1 MGLSQKE
8 IADRAGVSLP
18 SWEKY
23 EAGKS
28 RPGAEVLAGI
38 GKLGI
43 DVHQLLTGDP
53 ADQATALAPVSGAPI
68 MVDDGRIAIVPRIG
82 TRADAGPGALVQIA
96 DGDVSYFGFHS
107 AWLRAQGVEPS
118 SVRLLDIHGD
128 SMLPTFKDG
137 DTVLVD
143 TGIDRIVDSRIYA
156 VVFSGLLIVK
166 RVILKRDGSV
176 ILRSDNRDIYEDELV
191 PSGEV
196 AELHVAGRVFWA
208 GGSI

>member
-1 MGLSQKE
+1 
-8 IADRAGVSLP
+8 
-18 SWEKY
+18 
-23 EAGKS
+23 
-28 RPGAEVLAGI
+28 
-38 GKLGI
+38 
-43 DVHQLLTGDP
+43 
-53 ADQATALAPVSGAPI
+53 